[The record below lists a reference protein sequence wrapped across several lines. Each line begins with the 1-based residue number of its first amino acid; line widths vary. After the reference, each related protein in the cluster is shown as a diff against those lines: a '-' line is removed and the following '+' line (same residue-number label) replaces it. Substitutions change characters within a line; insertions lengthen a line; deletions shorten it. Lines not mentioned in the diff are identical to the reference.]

1 MAGKSFII
9 PEKFSSFLEKI
20 KKSAKNL
27 SGIDEN
33 RTIELEKMP

>member
-1 MAGKSFII
+1 MVGKSFII

>member
-33 RTIELEKMP
+33 RIVGLGKMP